1 MTRSLARHHTERGSG
16 LGVHRRLMERT
27 LSWEHPFRRLAIP
40 LGSPTEDPDRHS
52 STSCL
57 VRLRLLQ

>member
-1 MTRSLARHHTERGSG
+1 MTRSLARDHTEGGSG

-27 LSWEHPFRRLAIP
+27 LSWEHPFRRLAIR
-40 LGSPTEDPDRHS
+40 LDRLPKIQTGFRR
-52 STSCL
+52 TSCL